1 MSLNI
6 CYYLSKF
13 FFQTLYFDIKYDYYS
28 TQNNSTYKQK
38 FKNITVCKVIAT
50 FTTTG
55 NKKNMEWHQW
65 PRMFPKKIQINK
77 IRTMN

>member
-6 CYYLSKF
+6 CYYLTKF

-28 TQNNSTYKQK
+28 TQNIIRHINKNL
-38 FKNITVCKVIAT
+38 KNITVCKVIAT

-65 PRMFPKKIQINK
+65 PRMFPNNRHKNTNK
-77 IRTMN
+77 